1 MGDEF
6 LLNFGVKIQ
15 RQFIIYRI
23 AMTTFGTSQCQD
35 SDEVLEFYELR
46 CEGIKRSFR
55 KPKHTTEHIMKDS
68 KRYFVETFGKF
79 WT

>member
-1 MGDEF
+1 MA
-6 LLNFGVKIQ
+6 I
-15 RQFIIYRI
+15 
-23 AMTTFGTSQCQD
+23 FGTSQCQD
-35 SDEVLEFYELR
+35 SDEALEFYELK

-79 WT
+79 